1 MNLKLIAESLR
12 QIADTLESDLP
23 NPGQATLNFETV
35 EVITEPPKAEAIRK
49 QAESLTEPEPAF
61 SAFEFPGAG
70 EEAPKSVPA
79 ATPDD
84 VKAAFQA
91 LSTKIGA
98 TQANATVVE
107 ALKAAGADRL
117 GTATPE
123 QVTKVYSI
131 LQEKLHG

>member
-12 QIADTLESDLP
+12 QIADALESDLP

-35 EVITEPPKAEAIRK
+35 EVLTEPPK
-49 QAESLTEPEPAF
+49 TEPVPEPAF
-61 SAFEFPGAG
+61 AAFQFPGAE
-70 EEAPKSVPA
+70 EEAPKEVPA

-84 VKAAFQA
+84 VKACFQA

-117 GTATPE
+117 GTATLE

>member
-12 QIADTLESDLP
+12 QIADALESDLP

-35 EVITEPPKAEAIRK
+35 EVITEPPK
-49 QAESLTEPEPAF
+49 TEPVPEPVPEPAF
-61 SAFEFPGAG
+61 SAFQFPGAE

-84 VKAAFQA
+84 VKACFQA